1 MINEKIIKLIREY
14 NPWWELRELKELKVP
29 EYKRY
34 IFSDVEKYLRTK
46 QIIAIIGLRR
56 VGKTVL
62 IKQIISELKI
72 EKYNAFYFLFDDLAT
87 QDPELLYD
95 ILDYYLKNISKNG
108 RKYIFLDEIQKV
120 SNWHDILK
128 RFYDTREDIK
138 FIVSGSASLQ
148 IRKSKESLAGRI
160 FDFYLPIL
168 TYKEFLELN
177 LGETI
182 DNSGRY
188 MTFSPEFSNK
198 TISNDSHITN
208 EIVYKKIESDFS
220 KFKDFYE
227 ANLHKKSLYE
237 NMFNEYI
244 LKGAFPEIAKEKDI
258 EIIKNYVKSSV
269 TEKIIFED
277 IPAVFDVRRK
287 DILSSILEYCGR
299 ETSNLLDITNLS
311 KILGADFQTIRSYLF
326 YLKNSYILDLL
337 YNYSNSSSKQLRK
350 NKKVHIA
357 HPCIDL
363 AMKNH
368 GRNILEIND
377 VVGRYA
383 ETIIFQHVKLLS
395 KEIAFW
401 RTPQKEEVDIIL
413 DKLPIEVK
421 YRRDIKNSEL
431 KPLIKFMN
439 GFKIDKGY
447 IISKDILLKKEIDN
461 KEILFVPAWLFLL
474 SI

>member
-1 MINEKIIKLIREY
+1 MINEKIIRLIREY

-34 IFSDVEKYLRTK
+34 IFPDIEKYLRTK

-62 IKQIISELKI
+62 MKQVINELKI

-95 ILDYYLKNISKNG
+95 ILDYYLKNIAKEG
-108 RKYIFLDEIQKV
+108 RRYIFLDEIQKV
-120 SNWHDILK
+120 SNWQDILK

-168 TYKEFLELN
+168 TYKEFFELN
-177 LGETI
+177 LGEI
-182 DNSGRY
+182 MENSGNLG
-188 MTFSPEFSNK
+188 TFSPESQKN
-198 TISNDSHITN
+198 ISKRSDLINRNTH
-208 EIVYKKIESDFS
+208 KKIEFDFS

-227 ANLHKKSLYE
+227 ANLHKKALYE
-237 NMFNEYI
+237 NMFEEYI

-258 EIIKNYVKSSV
+258 EIIKNYIKSSV
-269 TEKIIFED
+269 TEKVIFED
-277 IPAVFDVRRK
+277 IPAVFDIRRK
-287 DILSSILEYCGR
+287 DILSSILEYCAR
-299 ETSNLLDITNLS
+299 ETSNLLDISNLG
-311 KILGADFQTIRSYLF
+311 KILGADYQTIRSYLF
-326 YLKNSYILDLL
+326 YLKNSFILELL

-377 VVGRYA
+377 VVGRYV

-395 KEIAFW
+395 KEVSFW

-421 YRRDIKNSEL
+421 YRKDIKGSEL
-431 KPLIKFMN
+431 KPMIKFMN
-439 GFKIDKGY
+439 EYKINKGY
-447 IISKDILLKKEIDN
+447 IISKDILSRKEIEN